1 MKRNKLINQ
10 EPDFIGNDVK
20 AGPCLNTRRQIVRRL
35 EPPEEQT
42 ALDLSERSVSS
53 MSDVNADSADDM
65 SDGSIIENSREDED
79 EEESTHDRSIVFPD
93 EAVMRDPMDQQ
104 RIRAER
110 RAHHRRLRD
119 EMGAIGRNDLIAN
132 ANFDDE
138 MMMNPNEHDINESF
152 GPFGMEDDIDM
163 RNPNEEVLNES
174 LRGLFLEPEDGGG
187 DEFDVSFD
195 NTNEN
200 ERFNNGQGMI
210 SETTVALLLS
220 IVAMRYS
227 VGAANAFWSAIR
239 KAAYEEI
246 RTGFIISP
254 WVLCASLCQQDVK
267 RLEDDKP
274 STIEKY
280 ELRYHGDETFAI
292 LRFINSLIA
301 EESVRNV
308 WRFNNRT
315 IPCKFIEAAPRI
327 DEFPQQ
333 NSFYVQIA
341 ISHQNDFLTLLFKKL
356 CCRGDV
362 QWSSN
367 GRRGKVS
374 WRSPAK
380 CQDIARLINN
390 CLLDGLTQ
398 QITNN

>member
-1 MKRNKLINQ
+1 MVQSLRTLVKMKTKKNRPMIEYVERN
-10 EPDFIGNDVK
+10 
-20 AGPCLNTRRQIVRRL
+20 
-35 EPPEEQT
+35 
-42 ALDLSERSVSS
+42 
-53 MSDVNADSADDM
+53 
-65 SDGSIIENSREDED
+65 
-79 EEESTHDRSIVFPD
+79 

-174 LRGLFLEPEDGGG
+174 LRGLFLE
-187 DEFDVSFD
+187 FDVSFD

-239 KAAYEEI
+239 KAAYE
-246 RTGFIISP
+246 
-254 WVLCASLCQQDVK
+254 
-267 RLEDDKP
+267 
-274 STIEKY
+274 
-280 ELRYHGDETFAI
+280 
-292 LRFINSLIA
+292 IA

-315 IPCKFIEAAPRI
+315 IPCKFIEA
-327 DEFPQQ
+327 
-333 NSFYVQIA
+333 
-341 ISHQNDFLTLLFKKL
+341 DFLTLLFKKL

-398 QITNN
+398 QITNVRYLSVSFLKFKCETPRAIKMEWGTMCGVLIMV